1 MNLSN
6 IIMDLWMIISQIW
19 MIIVQSF
26 IIKTFFPNYL
36 LQIQALSIL
45 LPLIYC
51 AYEIINNEKKYY
63 FDKRE
68 IDLEKEFEN
77 REIEFENREIEF
89 ENREK
94 EFNLKKRELENK
106 IFNYELRRELRERG
120 ITEYS
125 TYEEY
130 ESEEEVDRI
139 YIIDESNDESSDEYG
154 DDEADMRSD
163 TTELIN

>member
-1 MNLSN
+1 
-6 IIMDLWMIISQIW
+6 MDLWMIISQIW

-51 AYEIINNEKKYY
+51 AYEIINNEQKYY

-68 IDLEKEFEN
+68 IDLEK
-77 REIEFENREIEF
+77 EFENREIEF

-106 IFNYELRRELRERG
+106 IFNYELSRELRERG

-130 ESEEEVDRI
+130 ESEEELDRI

>member
-1 MNLSN
+1 
-6 IIMDLWMIISQIW
+6 MDLWMIISQIW

-68 IDLEKEFEN
+68 IDLEK
-77 REIEFENREIEF
+77 EFENREIEF

>member
-1 MNLSN
+1 MSLSN
-6 IIMDLWMIISQIW
+6 IIMDLWMIISQIS

-26 IIKTFFPNYL
+26 IIKTFFPNHL

-106 IFNYELRRELRERG
+106 IFNYELSRELRERG

-130 ESEEEVDRI
+130 ESEEELDRI
-139 YIIDESNDESSDEYG
+139 YIIDESNDESNDEYG
-154 DDEADMRSD
+154 DDEDDMRSD

>member
-1 MNLSN
+1 
-6 IIMDLWMIISQIW
+6 MDLWMIISQIC

-26 IIKTFFPNYL
+26 IIKTFFPNHL

-77 REIEFENREIEF
+77 REIEFENREIKF

-106 IFNYELRRELRERG
+106 IFNYELSRELRERG

-130 ESEEEVDRI
+130 ESEEELDRI
-139 YIIDESNDESSDEYG
+139 YIINESSDESSDESNDEYG